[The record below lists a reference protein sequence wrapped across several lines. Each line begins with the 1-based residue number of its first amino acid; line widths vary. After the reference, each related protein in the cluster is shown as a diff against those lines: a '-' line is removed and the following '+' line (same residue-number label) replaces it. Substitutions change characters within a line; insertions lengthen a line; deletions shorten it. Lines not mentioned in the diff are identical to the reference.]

1 MIIARR
7 TPAVAPFGCL
17 SVALALAALV
27 CEAHARPQ
35 AEAELA
41 SQADRPAQAA
51 GATTA
56 RAAAD
61 SEAEDVEPSQTRR
74 PARPAS
80 RARDARSAPKFG
92 VAHVLA
98 EVAQLPEHP
107 QATGSAWLK
116 GSPYV
121 QWQASRAWELRAGV
135 QLRAERQSGTDA
147 YEDAALNIDETYLRW
162 RTGESRLTV
171 GAQKIVWGRVDGVP
185 LIDRV
190 SRADISRGLLDDLE
204 ERRQAQ
210 WAVRW
215 EHDWDTV
222 KLDAVVLP
230 AFLAA
235 DLPDA
240 RSVWNPV
247 NRRTGQVIGIA
258 PNPALAALAAGAPAT
273 QDDGGWGGA
282 AVRLTS
288 TGFVDLGLS
297 VGRTRQSLPFYEANA
312 ARGGL
317 DAVHPFNRFVGVDA
331 EWVGADITWRGELV
345 YTRDLPLTSLQGQR
359 VKASALDWI
368 GAVEFFP
375 GGKDTRVNLQ
385 LMARSLQTDGPVLQ
399 LTRYVGVN
407 GEIESTFG
415 QGRWKAG
422 LQFASGLSVH
432 DMMLAPRLSFV
443 GWEPHELSLSVQG
456 FRGNERTL
464 GGFYRDNVF
473 VALALRSRF

>member
-1 MIIARR
+1 MTVVRR
-7 TPAVAPFGCL
+7 TPAVAPLVRF
-17 SVALALAALV
+17 SVALALAALA
-27 CEAHARPQ
+27 CQAPAQSPSQ
-35 AEAELA
+35 AEVA
-41 SQADRPAQAA
+41 SDTDRRAQAP
-51 GATTA
+51 
-56 RAAAD
+56 AD
-61 SEAEDVEPSQTRR
+61 GTVR
-74 PARPAS
+74 
-80 RARDARSAPKFG
+80 ARSAPKFG
-92 VAHVLA
+92 VAQVLA
-98 EVAQLPEHP
+98 ELAALPEHP
-107 QATGSAWLK
+107 HATGSAWLK
-116 GSPYV
+116 GSPFM
-121 QWQASRAWELRAGV
+121 QWQPSRAWELRAGV
-135 QLRAERQSGTDA
+135 QLRAERQGGADP
-147 YEDAALNIDETYLRW
+147 YEDVALDIDETYVRW

-171 GAQKIVWGRVDGVP
+171 GAQKIIWGRVDGLP

-235 DLPDA
+235 DLLDA

-258 PNPALAALAAGAPAT
+258 LNPTLAALAAGAPVA

-282 AVRLTS
+282 AVRLS
-288 TGFVDLGLS
+288 GAGSVDLGLS
-297 VGRTRQSLPFYEANA
+297 VGRTRQSLPFYETNV

-317 DAVHPFNRFVGVDA
+317 DAVHPFNRFIGVDA

-345 YTRDLPLTSLQGQR
+345 HTRDLPLTSLQGQR
-359 VKASALDWI
+359 VKASAVDWI
-368 GAVEFFP
+368 GAIEFFP

-385 LMARSLQTDGPVLQ
+385 LMARRLLADGPVLQ
-399 LTRYVGVN
+399 LTRYIGVN

-432 DMMLAPRLSFV
+432 DIMLAPRLTFA

-456 FRGNERTL
+456 FRGNERTI
-464 GGFYRDNVF
+464 GGFYRENLF
-473 VALALRSRF
+473 LALALRSRF